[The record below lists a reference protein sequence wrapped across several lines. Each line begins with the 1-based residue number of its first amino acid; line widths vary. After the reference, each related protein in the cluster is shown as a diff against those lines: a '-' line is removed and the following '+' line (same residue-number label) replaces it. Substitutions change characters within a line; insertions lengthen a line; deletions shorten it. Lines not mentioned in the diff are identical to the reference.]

1 MFNSAKN
8 EDSNQIK
15 NPMYET
21 IRKKGPA
28 FKNGKLKEKYVGGP
42 GKHSKVSNYNSSSI
56 FSSSLPQLQFLD
68 EPFHNEHLYRI
79 LTQKERIAF
88 L

>member
-15 NPMYET
+15 NPMYES

-42 GKHSKVSNYNSSSI
+42 GKHSKVSN
-56 FSSSLPQLQFLD
+56 
-68 EPFHNEHLYRI
+68 
-79 LTQKERIAF
+79 
-88 L
+88 

>member
-8 EDSNQIK
+8 EDSNRIK

-56 FSSSLPQLQFLD
+56 FSFQVTDPRLLGQ
-68 EPFHNEHLYRI
+68 
-79 LTQKERIAF
+79 
-88 L
+88 

>member
-15 NPMYET
+15 NPMYES

-42 GKHSKVSNYNSSSI
+42 GKHSKVSNYNSSPI
-56 FSSSLPQLQFLD
+56 FSFLVTD
-68 EPFHNEHLYRI
+68 PRLSGQSG
-79 LTQKERIAF
+79 L

>member
-28 FKNGKLKEKYVGGP
+28 FKNGQLKEKYVGGP

-56 FSSSLPQLQFLD
+56 FSFQVTDPRLLGQSELL
-68 EPFHNEHLYRI
+68 
-79 LTQKERIAF
+79 
-88 L
+88 